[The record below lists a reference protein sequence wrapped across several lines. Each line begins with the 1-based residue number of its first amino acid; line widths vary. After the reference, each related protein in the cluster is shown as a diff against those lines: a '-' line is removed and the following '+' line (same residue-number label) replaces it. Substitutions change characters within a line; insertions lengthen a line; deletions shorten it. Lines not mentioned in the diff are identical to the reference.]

1 MPAVAFLAAAY
12 LFGGRRDDR
21 LVLHLQGGAVALIV
35 ALQVVA
41 TRHLAAGGLLA
52 PVELAEFAVHA
63 AAWLA
68 AALVFAR
75 SARGSGHPV
84 LHGSAALLFLGA
96 LLCIAAGPLLFAN
109 PLLTNEPVGSWPILN
124 LLAPAFALPAVLLA
138 LLARE
143 QERQQASGFAALAWG
158 AALGLA
164 LAYVTLDI
172 RHAFHGSHMGLALPG
187 AGETMVVSLTW
198 LILAWL
204 VGLAGRRLAN
214 RTMGAAA
221 NLLALAALLAIA
233 TGASIVFNPL
243 LTDLGIGGWPL
254 LNLLALGYGL
264 PALVA
269 AALAHSNE
277 QAGNARLA
285 RIAWAA
291 AGLLAFA
298 WINLEI
304 RHAFHGPYLDRGG
317 IVDAELYAYSVGWL
331 TIGLGLL
338 AGGLVSG
345 RAALRYA
352 SLALICAVAAKAFL
366 WDMAG
371 LTGVFRALTF
381 LGLGAVLIGIG
392 FLYQRFV
399 FRRVETGGDGA

>member
-1 MPAVAFLAAAY
+1 MAAAQTE
-12 LFGGRRDDR
+12 D
-21 LVLHLQGGAVALIV
+21 AE
-35 ALQVVA
+35 
-41 TRHLAAGGLLA
+41 GGLSD
-52 PVELAEFAVHA
+52 VV
-63 AAWLA
+63 
-68 AALVFAR
+68 
-75 SARGSGHPV
+75 S
-84 LHGSAALLFLGA
+84 
-96 LLCIAAGPLLFAN
+96 
-109 PLLTNEPVGSWPILN
+109 EPS
-124 LLAPAFALPAVLLA
+124 
-138 LLARE
+138 
-143 QERQQASGFAALAWG
+143 
-158 AALGLA
+158 
-164 LAYVTLDI
+164 T
-172 RHAFHGSHMGLALPG
+172 GSH
-187 AGETMVVSLTW
+187 
-198 LILAWL
+198 
-204 VGLAGRRLAN
+204 
-214 RTMGAAA
+214 
-221 NLLALAALLAIA
+221 
-233 TGASIVFNPL
+233 
-243 LTDLGIGGWPL
+243 LGIGGWPL